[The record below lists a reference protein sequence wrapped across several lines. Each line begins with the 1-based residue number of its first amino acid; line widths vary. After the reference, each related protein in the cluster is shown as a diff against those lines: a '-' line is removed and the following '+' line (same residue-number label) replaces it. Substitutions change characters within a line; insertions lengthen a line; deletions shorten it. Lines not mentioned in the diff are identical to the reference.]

1 MRLGT
6 TFVTN
11 IDKTLVDF
19 TNQYTQVDVF
29 PTEEIFNWEFWH
41 GLNEDEEENNYM
53 KLLKEEENRD
63 LQGNKNMFT
72 MQDSF

>member
-6 TFVTN
+6 TFVIN

-72 MQDSF
+72 M

>member
-6 TFVTN
+6 TFVIN